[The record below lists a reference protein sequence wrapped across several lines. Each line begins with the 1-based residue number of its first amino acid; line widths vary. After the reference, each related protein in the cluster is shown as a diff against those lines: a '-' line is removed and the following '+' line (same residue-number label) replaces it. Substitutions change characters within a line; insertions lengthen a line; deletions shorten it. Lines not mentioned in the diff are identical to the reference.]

1 MSTKL
6 LTDLLA
12 SAAHILEEGEIV
24 LPVFGLVDREG
35 GHHRLLL
42 PLDDEQLSDRDYN
55 LVRAYMMH
63 HGATAYVAMAECE
76 LASGDDA
83 LIVATVTKAGGVVQI
98 HLIDVVAGRRSIG
111 SGIVIDK
118 PGGNVAAM
126 AELLPAHDVTPDPQA
141 EVDLRELLAGAGI
154 EAARLH

>member
-6 LTDLLA
+6 LTDMLT
-12 SAAHILEEGEIV
+12 SARCILEEGEIV

-63 HGATAYVAMAECE
+63 HGATGSVRPNWLEAE
-76 LASGDDA
+76 
-83 LIVATVTKAGGVVQI
+83 T
-98 HLIDVVAGRRSIG
+98 DV
-111 SGIVIDK
+111 
-118 PGGNVAAM
+118 P
-126 AELLPAHDVTPDPQA
+126 
-141 EVDLRELLAGAGI
+141 
-154 EAARLH
+154 